1 MFSSL
6 IDPLKTENPRLSLGD
21 QISDHRQIVAVRS
34 SSKILLL
41 ADRSEPLITKKERR
55 KKTNYHPKKHKTKKQ
70 TVITAAQ

>member
-1 MFSSL
+1 
-6 IDPLKTENPRLSLGD
+6 
-21 QISDHRQIVAVRS
+21 VAVRS